1 MTSVRYFLAIVFFLR
16 AFNFEKR
23 SIFHS
28 LCHFGIGVA
37 KNYLCEFSESFK
49 LVSLDVGEI
58 LLFEAIHVNGTII
71 PLEEDDRP
79 RAAGLPLA
87 RARNTLLDHPST
99 QIGIND
105 PFVCEPCRSPQNG
118 VSNACLLCE
127 TCERFALVNRQ
138 LSADGLAHI

>member
-79 RAAGLPLA
+79 RAAGLPF
-87 RARNTLLDHPST
+87 S
-99 QIGIND
+99 ND
-105 PFVCEPCRSPQNG
+105 PATPLNYP
-118 VSNACLLCE
+118 
-127 TCERFALVNRQ
+127 
-138 LSADGLAHI
+138 LSLIGTLPP